1 MTHVHLIGIGGTG
14 LSAIARLLLERGYTV
29 SGSDRCA
36 NQSTRELEAAG
47 AAIFLGHHTDH
58 IQGADWVV
66 RSSAIPDEN
75 PEVAASLQAGIPV
88 FKRSEFLGRL
98 MEGATCVAVAGTHGK
113 TTTTAMIAWILADAG
128 LNPSYI
134 IGSTAQNLGTNAHA
148 GTGPFVIEADEY
160 DYMFLGLTPD
170 IAVITTVE
178 HDHPDCFPT
187 VESYQDAFVQ
197 FVQRISSNGTLI
209 LSGDDPVA
217 LKMAEHIRPL
227 QSMITYG
234 ISSKADLQA
243 VNLLS
248 IPGSGYGFDA
258 TGYGGDVVHIELQ
271 VPGIHNVRNAMGA
284 MAAAIQCGVSIHQAA
299 MSLGGFTGTGR
310 RFEKIGE
317 VHGIILISDYAHHP
331 TEIRTTLAAARSRYP
346 HNRIW
351 AIWQPHTYSRTQSL
365 MNEFAAAFTDADQVI
380 VTAIYAARE
389 TNPSFTA
396 QQVVDCMNHPA
407 VQYLPEID
415 FVTTHLIN
423 TVQPGDVVVVLSAGD
438 ADRIL
443 PDLLQKLEEKE

>member
-248 IPGSGYGFDA
+248 IPGSGYAFDA
-258 TGYGGDVVHIELQ
+258 TGYGGDIVHIELQ

-284 MAAAIQCGVSIHQAA
+284 LAAAIQCGVSVHQAA
-299 MSLGGFTGTGR
+299 TSLGRFTGTGR

-317 VHGIILISDYAHHP
+317 VNGIILISDYAHHP

-346 HNRIW
+346 RNRIW

-438 ADRIL
+438 ANRIL